1 MYVGTDYSQQDGFI
15 SHPYLILYR
24 HCFADAYQIGRL
36 PSADLQTTQYPRV
49 QLPAHLQ
56 ECRDEVWVVHS
67 LCKEPGN
74 REVHSCFTNCNQ
86 TVQQCLPRQVPH
98 SKYSPIHHFVTE
110 CESAQIL
117 RQCARYTCELLWVF
131 SQDMSLSQGA
141 AQIGKSRCSQPC
153 MLIVSHLYHMKGD

>member
-110 CESAQIL
+110 CEMLKSYDNVRGTHVNCYGCFLKICPFLKGLHKLGRVA
-117 RQCARYTCELLWVF
+117 AH
-131 SQDMSLSQGA
+131 SLV
-141 AQIGKSRCSQPC
+141 C
-153 MLIVSHLYHMKGD
+153 